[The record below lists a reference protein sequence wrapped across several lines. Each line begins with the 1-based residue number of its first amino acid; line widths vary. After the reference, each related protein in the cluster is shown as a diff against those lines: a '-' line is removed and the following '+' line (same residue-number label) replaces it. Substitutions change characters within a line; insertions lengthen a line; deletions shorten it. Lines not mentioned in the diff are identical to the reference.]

1 MTTLSSFLEAM
12 ECRHMNKYYLLKRGK
27 MTDNRFQNIIFIVTM
42 LLFTAV
48 LVSDPSY
55 AASAPTASGGGL
67 GNLDGVLGNIVTMM
81 TGPTARLIAIICVA
95 AVGIG
100 WMYGFIDLRKAA
112 YCVLGI
118 AIVFGA
124 PALVTKLAGTA

>member
-1 MTTLSSFLEAM
+1 
-12 ECRHMNKYYLLKRGK
+12 

-42 LLFTAV
+42 LLFTAL

-55 AASAPTASGGGL
+55 AAADGGGF
-67 GNLDGVLGNIVTMM
+67 GKLDGVLGNIVAMM
-81 TGPTARLIAIICVA
+81 TGPTAKLIAIICVA

-124 PALVTKLAGTA
+124 PALVGKLASTA

>member
-1 MTTLSSFLEAM
+1 
-12 ECRHMNKYYLLKRGK
+12 

-42 LLFTAV
+42 LFFTAV
-48 LVSDPSY
+48 LVSDVSY
-55 AASAPTASGGGL
+55 AAPSGGGL
-67 GNLDGVLGNIVTMM
+67 GTLDGVLGNIVAMM

-124 PALVTKLAGTA
+124 PALVTKLASTA

>member
-1 MTTLSSFLEAM
+1 
-12 ECRHMNKYYLLKRGK
+12 
-27 MTDNRFQNIIFIVTM
+27 MTDNRSQNIIFIVIMTM
-42 LLFTAV
+42 LLFTAL

-55 AASAPTASGGGL
+55 AAPVADGSGFAKL
-67 GNLDGVLGNIVTMM
+67 EGVLGNIVTMM
-81 TGPTARLIAIICVA
+81 TGPTAKLIAIICVA

-124 PALVTKLAGTA
+124 PTLVGKLSGTA

>member
-1 MTTLSSFLEAM
+1 
-12 ECRHMNKYYLLKRGK
+12 

-48 LVSDPSY
+48 FVSDLSY
-55 AASAPTASGGGL
+55 AAPAASGGGL

-81 TGPTARLIAIICVA
+81 TGATAKLIAIICVA

-124 PALVTKLAGTA
+124 PALVGKLAGTT

>member
-1 MTTLSSFLEAM
+1 MTALFSLLEAM
-12 ECRHMNKYYLLKRGK
+12 ECRHINKYYLLKRGK

-48 LVSDPSY
+48 FVSDFSY
-55 AASAPTASGGGL
+55 AATTTGGGGGL

-81 TGPTARLIAIICVA
+81 TGPTAKLIAIICVA

-124 PALVTKLAGTA
+124 PALVGKLAGTA

>member
-1 MTTLSSFLEAM
+1 
-12 ECRHMNKYYLLKRGK
+12 

-42 LLFTAV
+42 LLLTAV
-48 LVSDPSY
+48 FVSDPSF
-55 AASAPTASGGGL
+55 AAPAPSGGGF
-67 GNLDGVLGNIVTMM
+67 GNLDGVLGNIVTTM
-81 TGPTARLIAIICVA
+81 TGTTAKLIAIICVA

-124 PALVTKLAGTA
+124 PALVAKLAGTT

>member
-1 MTTLSSFLEAM
+1 
-12 ECRHMNKYYLLKRGK
+12 

-48 LVSDPSY
+48 FVSDLSY
-55 AASAPTASGGGL
+55 ASSTTGGGGL

-81 TGPTARLIAIICVA
+81 TGPTAKLIAIICVA

-124 PALVTKLAGTA
+124 PALVGKLAGTT

>member
-1 MTTLSSFLEAM
+1 MT
-12 ECRHMNKYYLLKRGK
+12 N
-27 MTDNRFQNIIFIVTM
+27 NRSENIIFIVIM
-42 LLFTAV
+42 LLFTAF

-55 AASAPTASGGGL
+55 AASASSGGSL

-81 TGPTARLIAIICVA
+81 TGPTAKLIAIICVA

-124 PALVTKLAGTA
+124 PALVSKLASTT

>member
-1 MTTLSSFLEAM
+1 
-12 ECRHMNKYYLLKRGK
+12 
-27 MTDNRFQNIIFIVTM
+27 MTDNRSQNIIFIVIMTM
-42 LLFTAV
+42 LLFTAL

-55 AASAPTASGGGL
+55 AAPAADGSGFAKL
-67 GNLDGVLGNIVTMM
+67 EGVLGSIVTMM
-81 TGPTARLIAIICVA
+81 TGPTAKLIAIICVA

-124 PALVTKLAGTA
+124 PTLVGKLASTA